1 MKYREKLLELIFDD
15 DDDSM
20 IHWILSQPIINQPDI
35 FRELKLISEEAAAA
49 NGDDINEAIPT
60 FHTFD
65 SAIDKYENEIL
76 DEKLAEAQYVIALD
90 EQEKAFA
97 EMDEALIGIRRY
109 LMDCIINNEPN
120 AEATLEAV
128 KKMIASEKE
137 NEIFN
142 PDNWKDILHL
152 L

>member
-15 DDDSM
+15 DDDAM
-20 IHWILSQPIINQPDI
+20 INWILSQPILDQPDI

-49 NGDDINEAIPT
+49 NGDNINEAIPT

-65 SAIDKYENEIL
+65 DAINDYEDKVL
-76 DEKLAEAQYVIALD
+76 DEKLAEAQYVIALE

-109 LMDCIINNEPN
+109 LMDCVIKNESN
-120 AEATLEAV
+120 ANASLEAI
-128 KKMIASEKE
+128 KKMIASEIE
-137 NEIFN
+137 NQLFKPE
-142 PDNWKDILHL
+142 NWKDILHL

>member
-1 MKYREKLLELIFDD
+1 MKYHTQLLELIFDD
-15 DDDSM
+15 DDDAM
-20 IHWILSQPIINQPDI
+20 INWITSQPILDQPDI
-35 FRELKLISEEAAAA
+35 FRELKLISEEAALA
-49 NGDDINEAIPT
+49 NGDDINEVIPT

-65 SAIDKYENEIL
+65 EAIEDYEDKVL
-76 DEKLAEAQYVIALD
+76 DEKLAEAQYVIALQ

-120 AEATLEAV
+120 AQEMLVAV

-137 NEIFN
+137 QQLFE
-142 PDNWKDILHL
+142 PGNWTDILHL